1 MPPPSVW
8 GPFLW
13 KVLHGIGDSGYRLA
27 PSVNPFHKDQERE
40 AIWILTHL
48 EYCIPCKECIDHVFQ
63 FKKKVP
69 VPKSSATIQDWIC
82 ALHNSVNEK
91 LGKDTI
97 DKDTV
102 AKDTVEGVTGCVSR
116 TSVLDAWKEYLA
128 TIQDSILLGQVSGP
142 HLREFKR
149 HMLLWL
155 QYSST

>member
-1 MPPPSVW
+1 MN
-8 GPFLW
+8 
-13 KVLHGIGDSGYRLA
+13 
-27 PSVNPFHKDQERE
+27 PSVNPLRKDQERE

-48 EYCIPCKECIDHVFQ
+48 EYCIPCKECIDHVIQ

-102 AKDTVEGVTGCVSR
+102 EGVTGFVSR

>member
-13 KVLHGIGDSGYRLA
+13 KVLHGIGDSGRGQSSTIA
-27 PSVNPFHKDQERE
+27 PSVNPFHKDKERE

-69 VPKSSATIQDWIC
+69 VPKSNATIQDWIC

-91 LGKDTI
+91 LGK
-97 DKDTV
+97 
-102 AKDTVEGVTGCVSR
+102 ANKDTVEGATGVVSR
-116 TSVLDAWKEYLA
+116 TSVLDAWNAWNQYLA

-149 HMLLWL
+149 HMLLWV
-155 QYSST
+155 QYSSS

>member
-13 KVLHGIGDSGYRLA
+13 KVLHGIGHDLSKTRLSHLK
-27 PSVNPFHKDQERE
+27 PNPFCKDQERE
-40 AIWILTHL
+40 AIWILSHL
-48 EYCIPCKECIDHVFQ
+48 EYCIPCKECTDHVIQ

-69 VPKSSATIQDWIC
+69 VPKSSATIQEWIC

-91 LGKDTI
+91 LCKQ
-97 DKDTV
+97 
-102 AKDTVEGVTGCVSR
+102 TVEGVTGVVSQVV
-116 TSVLDAWKEYLA
+116 VLDAWKEYLA

-149 HMLLWL
+149 HMLLWV
-155 QYSST
+155 QYSCA

>member
-13 KVLHGIGDSGYRLA
+13 KVLHGIGHDLSQTR
-27 PSVNPFHKDQERE
+27 PSHLKPNPFCKDQERE
-40 AIWILTHL
+40 AIWILSHL
-48 EYCIPCKECIDHVFQ
+48 EYCIPCKECTEHVLQ

-69 VPKSSATIQDWIC
+69 VPKSSATIQEWIC

-91 LGKDTI
+91 LGKDT
-97 DKDTV
+97 V
-102 AKDTVEGVTGCVSR
+102 GNDTVEGVTGVVSQVV
-116 TSVLDAWKEYLA
+116 VLDAWKEYLA

-149 HMLLWL
+149 HMLLWV
-155 QYSST
+155 QYSCA